1 MKYMQN
7 LHTHTTFCDGK
18 NKPEEIIT
26 EAINK
31 GFSSIGFSGHS
42 EMYYSPEYGMTKD
55 GTEEYKNEISS
66 LKAKYRDKISVFC
79 GCEYDIYSDV
89 STEGFDYLI
98 GAVHYLKIGDEIV
111 GIDRSAE
118 IIQGVINKYF
128 GGDGLALAKKYYEAV
143 AEMPKYGNFDI
154 VAHFDII
161 TKNIEKTNLF
171 DITSKEYK
179 NYAFEAISAL
189 KGKIPYFEV
198 NTGAIA
204 RGYRTTPYPFPE
216 IIKEFKRQG
225 FGATISSDC
234 HDKKHLDVYFKEAVD
249 LLKECGY
256 REIVVYTDDGFTGEK
271 IWTSYRF

>member
-89 STEGFDYLI
+89 
-98 GAVHYLKIGDEIV
+98 
-111 GIDRSAE
+111 SAE

-271 IWTSYRF
+271 I